1 MAKSGSN
8 KSVIKRYYWRKMK
21 RNELKTILKPLIK
34 ECIKE
39 VIFEDGV
46 LSGIISEVTKG
57 VSPARPVVAAAPPAE
72 TPMVERMRRNAFNT
86 DQSTKIK
93 EHKNKLMAA
102 IGGDTFGGVD
112 LFEGTTP
119 APSEMSPSQ
128 QSAPLAGV
136 APGDAGVDISDLF
149 GSVGRQWGAHMN
161 ELKEGRGE

>member
-1 MAKSGSN
+1 
-8 KSVIKRYYWRKMK
+8 MK
-21 RNELKTILKPLIK
+21 KTELKKLLKPLIK

-57 VSPARPVVAAAPPAE
+57 VSPSLPIVAAAAPKE
-72 TPMVERMRRNAFNT
+72 EPMVERMRRNAFNT
-86 DQSTKIK
+86 EQSTKIK

-119 APSEMSPSQ
+119 APPEMAPSQ

-136 APGDAGVDISDLF
+136 SPNDAGVDISGLF
-149 GSVGRQWGAHMN
+149 GSVGRQWGAHMD
-161 ELKEGRGE
+161 ELKESRGE

>member
-1 MAKSGSN
+1 
-8 KSVIKRYYWRKMK
+8 MK
-21 RNELKTILKPLIK
+21 KTELKKLLKPLIK

-72 TPMVERMRRNAFNT
+72 TPMVERMRRNAFNA

-136 APGDAGVDISDLF
+136 APSDAGVDISDLF
-149 GSVGRQWGAHMN
+149 GSVGRQWGVHMN

>member
-1 MAKSGSN
+1 
-8 KSVIKRYYWRKMK
+8 MK
-21 RNELKTILKPLIK
+21 KTELKKLLKPLIK

-57 VSPARPVVAAAPPAE
+57 VSPALPLATTTPPAE
-72 TPMVERMRRNAFNT
+72 APMVERMRRNAFSAE
-86 DQSTKIK
+86 QGSKIK
-93 EHKNKLMAA
+93 EHKSKLMAA

-119 APSEMSPSQ
+119 APSQMPPSQ
-128 QSAPLAGV
+128 QSTPLAGV

-149 GSVGRQWGAHMN
+149 GSVGRQWGAHMT